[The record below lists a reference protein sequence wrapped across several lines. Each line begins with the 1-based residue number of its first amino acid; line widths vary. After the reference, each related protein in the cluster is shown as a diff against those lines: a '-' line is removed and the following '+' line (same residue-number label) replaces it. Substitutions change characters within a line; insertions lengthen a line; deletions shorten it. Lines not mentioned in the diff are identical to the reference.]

1 MPKPRGNNMRSKH
14 MIVGL
19 TVIILGTVV
28 FLCDAV
34 TQTPTKPSLVKDM
47 YPGLAA
53 GALRSAKLSI
63 LPSGVLLRSGD
74 LEIMQ
79 KDVDSDIAKAP
90 AEVRS
95 HLKNNAFFML
105 ENRATGDLLAAEA
118 KAWAAKKGREVGGD
132 RDELLKTYFDDFI
145 ASLAV
150 SDDEARAFY
159 DANKDMMSGA
169 TFDQVQT
176 ELKDYLL
183 NEKRQQAVDAHIATI
198 AERTLVEVNKAWTAR
213 QYALAMNN
221 IVDKARKSGK
231 PTMVDFGADKC
242 LPCDMM
248 VPVLDSLK
256 KEYAGKMSVLFVH
269 VRKEPVLAARYG
281 VQAIPV
287 QVFFDK
293 SGSEVFR
300 HEGFFP
306 KEQIVAK
313 LAEMGVK

>member
-1 MPKPRGNNMRSKH
+1 MRSKH

-74 LEIMQ
+74 LKIMQ
-79 KDVDSDIAKAP
+79 KDVDSDIAKSP

-95 HLKNNAFFML
+95 HLKNNAFFVL
-105 ENRATGDLLAAEA
+105 ENRAIGNLLAAEA
-118 KAWAAKKGREVGGD
+118 KAWAMKKGRQVGTD
-132 RDELLKTYFDDFI
+132 KNELLKAYFDDFV
-145 ASLAV
+145 ARLAV
-150 SDDEARAFY
+150 SDDEAKAFY

-183 NEKRQQAVDAHIATI
+183 NEKRQQAVDAHIVTI
-198 AERTLVEVNKAWTAR
+198 GERTLVEVNKAWVAR

-221 IVDKARKSGK
+221 IVDKARRSGK
-231 PTMVDFGADKC
+231 PTMVDFGADGC
-242 LPCDMM
+242 RPCDLMT
-248 VPVLDSLK
+248 PILSALK
-256 KEYAGKMSVLFVH
+256 KDYAGKANVLFVH
-269 VRKEPVLAARYG
+269 VRKEPVLGARFG
-281 VQAIPV
+281 IQVIPV

-306 KEQIVAK
+306 KEQILAK

>member
-1 MPKPRGNNMRSKH
+1 MLSFC
-14 MIVGL
+14 L
-19 TVIILGTVV
+19 
-28 FLCDAV
+28 A
-34 TQTPTKPSLVKDM
+34 SLAQSPVPVEQDVANA
-47 YPGLAA
+47 YPGLAS
-53 GALRSAKLSI
+53 GALTSAKLSI

-79 KDVDSDIAKAP
+79 KDVDSDIAKSP

-105 ENRATGDLLAAEA
+105 ESRATGDLLAAEA
-118 KAWAAKKGREVGGD
+118 KAWATQKGREVGGD
-132 RDELLKTYFDDFI
+132 RNELLKAYFEDLT
-145 ASLAV
+145 AKLAV

-169 TFDQVQT
+169 TFDQVKG

-183 NEKRQQAVDAHIATI
+183 NEKRQQAVDAHVATI
-198 AERTLVEVNKAWTAR
+198 ADRTLVEVNKAWVAR

-231 PTMVDFGADKC
+231 PTMVDFGADGC
-242 LPCDMM
+242 RPCDMM
-248 VPVLDSLK
+248 TPILSSVK
-256 KEYAGKMSVLFVH
+256 KDYAGKANVIFVH
-269 VRKEPVLAARYG
+269 VRKEPILGARYG
-281 VQAIPV
+281 IQVIPV

-306 KEQIVAK
+306 KDQIVAK

>member
-1 MPKPRGNNMRSKH
+1 MNSKRA
-14 MIVGL
+14 
-19 TVIILGTVV
+19 TAILIVV
-28 FLCDAV
+28 FLGASLGIAV
-34 TQTPTKPSLVKDM
+34 AQTPTKPSLVKDM

-74 LEIMQ
+74 LQIMQ
-79 KDVDSDIAKAP
+79 KDVDSDTAKSP

-105 ENRATGDLLAAEA
+105 ESRATGDLLAAEA
-118 KAWAAKKGREVGGD
+118 KAWAAQKGREVGAD
-132 RDELLKTYFDDFI
+132 RNELLKAYFEDLT
-145 ASLAV
+145 ANLAV
-150 SDDEARAFY
+150 TDDEVRAFY

-169 TFDQVQT
+169 TFDQVKG

-183 NEKRQQAVDAHIATI
+183 NEKRQQAVDAHVATI
-198 AERTLVEVNKAWTAR
+198 ADRTLVEVNKAWVAR

-231 PTMVDFGADKC
+231 PTMVDFGADGC
-242 LPCDMM
+242 RPCDMM
-248 VPVLDSLK
+248 TPILSSVK
-256 KEYAGKMSVLFVH
+256 KDYAGKANVIFVH
-269 VRKEPVLAARYG
+269 VRKEPILGARYG
-281 VQAIPV
+281 IQVIPV

-306 KEQIVAK
+306 KDQIVAK